1 MVNVFK
7 KLTELTETN
16 RSSRW
21 NMFFRIGALKNFTM
35 LTKKKTVLE
44 LYFNKVA
51 HMKLFKKTFFV

>member
-35 LTKKKTVLE
+35 LTKKNCVG
-44 LYFNKVA
+44 A
-51 HMKLFKKTFFV
+51 LF